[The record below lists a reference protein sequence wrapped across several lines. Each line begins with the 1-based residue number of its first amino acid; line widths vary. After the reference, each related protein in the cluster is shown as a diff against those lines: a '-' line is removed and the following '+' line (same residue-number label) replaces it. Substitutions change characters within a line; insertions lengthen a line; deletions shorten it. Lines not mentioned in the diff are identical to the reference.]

1 MIKSFV
7 KFRGKFG
14 IKKGDSIV
22 VISGSD
28 KGKKGVV
35 KSVFPKDGTI
45 LVEGINVVKRA
56 VKPEHNN
63 NQNFLK
69 REKPLHKSKVKLVK
83 SGAISVKKNVKS
95 VKKN

>member
-1 MIKSFV
+1 MRKSFV
-7 KFRGKFG
+7 RFGNKIG

-35 KSVFPKDGTI
+35 KQVFPKSGTV
-45 LVEGINVVKRA
+45 LVEGINIVKRA

-69 REKPLHKSKVKLVK
+69 REKPVCRSKIKLVK
-83 SGAISVKKNVKS
+83 TGSTSVKKVVKNVKKS
-95 VKKN
+95 